1 MRPESPVALITG
13 ASSGIGEAVAR
24 LLAANGYRLALGARR
39 GERLE
44 NLAAELSKKYGVK
57 AFTGKV
63 DTRDSASVQNF
74 VDSAAAHLGAIHV
87 VVANA
92 GLASGLHKIWE
103 IPDEDMEAM
112 LRTNVEGVVKT
123 IRAAL
128 PHVRS
133 AGWGHIFFI
142 GSTAGHQSYEGGG
155 VYSASKHG
163 IKALAHAL
171 RLELCGEPVRVT
183 SIDPGMAQ
191 TEFALVRFK
200 DEVRARALYEGIDPL
215 TGADV
220 AECIRWCLELP
231 DHVNIDEMIVKCL
244 DQASHTM
251 TKVNRKPYSISTSK
265 MRSAILK

>member
-1 MRPESPVALITG
+1 MRPNSPVALITG
-13 ASSGIGEAVAR
+13 ASAGFGEATAR
-24 LLAANGYRLALGARR
+24 MLASRGYHLALGARR
-39 GERLE
+39 LDRIKS
-44 NLAAELSKKYGVK
+44 LATELSEKYGVT
-57 AFTGKV
+57 AFVDRV
-63 DTRDSASVQNF
+63 DTRDTDSVKGF
-74 VDSAAAHLGAIHV
+74 VDGAIACHGALHV

-92 GLASGLHKIWE
+92 GLASGLHKVWE

-128 PHVRS
+128 PHVRKS
-133 AGWGHIFFI
+133 GWGHIFFI

-171 RLELCGEPVRVT
+171 RLELCGEPIRVT
-183 SIDPGMAQ
+183 SVDPGMAE
-191 TEFALVRFK
+191 TEFALVRFR
-200 DEVRARALYEGIDPL
+200 DEARAKALYAGIDAL
-215 TGADV
+215 SGDDV

-231 DHVNIDEMIVKCL
+231 DHVNIDEMIVKCR

-251 TKVNRKPYSISTSK
+251 AKVNR
-265 MRSAILK
+265 RQG